1 MIGQTMTPTE
11 RSEQLGSVPSAHAL
25 FNHGANEPR

>member
-1 MIGQTMTPTE
+1 MIEQTMTLTE
-11 RSEQLGSVPSAHAL
+11 RGEQLESIPTGHAL

>member
-1 MIGQTMTPTE
+1 MSGQTLTLTE
-11 RSEQLGSVPSAHAL
+11 RSEQLGSIPTGHVL